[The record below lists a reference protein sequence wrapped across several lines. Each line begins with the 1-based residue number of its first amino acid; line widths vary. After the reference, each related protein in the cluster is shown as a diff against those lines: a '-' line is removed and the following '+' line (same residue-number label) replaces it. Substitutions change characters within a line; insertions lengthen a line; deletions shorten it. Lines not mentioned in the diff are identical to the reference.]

1 MSIDAKVVPSR
12 KTQFLLQIRRIEPPK
27 LLKCPSIEKVSVQ
40 KWAVFIVF
48 NTLLNIFKPTRISM
62 SKVSGNILLVDD
74 DEFVLLSIKLLLQPH
89 FLSVKT
95 VNNPER
101 IPALFDREQFDVV
114 VLDMNFRHGDTTGN
128 QGRYWL
134 KKILSLNADTQVI
147 LITAYADIQV
157 AVDSIKEG
165 ALDFIVKPWQ
175 NEKLLSTVKT
185 ANLVS
190 QEKRKVK
197 NLKSQQR
204 SLVSALNQRHEPL
217 IGNSEVISVIRKVIE
232 KVGPTDAEVLILG
245 QNGTGKEVIAREI
258 HQHSNRAEGI
268 FMTVDVGALSENI
281 FESELFGHRKGAFTD
296 AKEDRVG
303 RFEAA
308 AGGTILLDEVGNLS
322 LPLQAK
328 LLTVLQHKKVVRLGT
343 NEPIDL
349 DVRIICATNCNL
361 HQMVRE
367 GKFREDLLYRINT
380 VEITVA
386 PLHERPED
394 IPLIADH
401 FLARFSQKYQK
412 HYLKMPTQ
420 VLEHLQKY
428 GWPGNIRELQH
439 SLERAVIMCEG
450 EQLSLQ
456 DFGSIQK
463 QTSNDFM
470 FDHLNLEKLEA
481 WAIKKAI
488 AKHGGNI
495 SHAAEEL
502 GLSRGALYRRMEM
515 YGI

>member
-1 MSIDAKVVPSR
+1 MG
-12 KTQFLLQIRRIEPPK
+12 
-27 LLKCPSIEKVSVQ
+27 
-40 KWAVFIVF
+40 
-48 NTLLNIFKPTRISM
+48 
-62 SKVSGNILLVDD
+62 KVSGNILLVDD
-74 DEFVLLSIKLLLQPH
+74 DEFVLLSIKLLLEQH
-89 FLSVKT
+89 FTSVKT
-95 VNNPER
+95 TNNPER
-101 IPALFDREQFDVV
+101 IPALFEREQFDVV

-128 QGRYWL
+128 QGRFWL
-134 KKILSLNADTQVI
+134 KKILSISPDTQVI
-147 LITAYADIQV
+147 LVTAYADILV
-157 AVDSIKEG
+157 AVESMKEG

-197 NLKSQQR
+197 QLKSQQK
-204 SLVSALNQRHEPL
+204 SLVSALDQRYEPL
-217 IGNSEVISVIRKVIE
+217 IGKSAIITSVKKTIE
-232 KVGPTDAEVLILG
+232 KIAPTEAGVLILG

-258 HQHSNRAEGI
+258 HRHSNRADNI
-268 FMTVDVGALSENI
+268 FMTVDVGSLSETL

-296 AKEDRVG
+296 AKEDRIG

-308 AGGTILLDEVGNLS
+308 SGGTLLLDEIGNLS

-328 LLTVLQHKKVVRLGT
+328 LLTVLQHKKIIRLGT
-343 NEPIDL
+343 NESIDL
-349 DVRIICATNCNL
+349 DVRIICATNCDL
-361 HQMVRE
+361 HTLVKE

-386 PLHERPED
+386 PLYERPDD

-401 FLARFSQKYQK
+401 FLKKFAPKYQK
-412 HYLKMPTQ
+412 PYLKISELALDQ
-420 VLEHLQKY
+420 LQKY
-428 GWPGNIRELQH
+428 RWPGNIRELQH
-439 SLERAVIMCEG
+439 AMERAVIMCDG
-450 EQLSLQ
+450 EQIEAR
-456 DFGSIQK
+456 DFGALQN
-463 QTSNDFM
+463 QQSNDIA

-481 WAIKKAI
+481 WAIRKAI

-502 GLSRGALYRRMEM
+502 GLSRGALYRRIEM